1 MLGKGEQCGYESSCV
16 LRKEFGEEIC
26 RICTA
31 GPRVRRQNRNLRRGM
46 WAATIMNLTAMAFNL
61 VRAFTR

>member
-31 GPRVRRQNRNLRRGM
+31 GPRERRYNRNLRHGM
-46 WAATIMNLTAMAFNL
+46 WAATIMNMTAMVLHL
-61 VRAFTR
+61 VKAFTR

>member
-1 MLGKGEQCGYESSCV
+1 MLGKGERCGYESRCV
-16 LRKEFGEEIC
+16 LRKVFGEGIC

-31 GPRVRRQNRNLRRGM
+31 APRERRYNRNLRRGM

>member
-31 GPRVRRQNRNLRRGM
+31 GPRERRRNRNLRRGM
-46 WAATIMNLTAMAFNL
+46 WTATIMNLAAFAIHL